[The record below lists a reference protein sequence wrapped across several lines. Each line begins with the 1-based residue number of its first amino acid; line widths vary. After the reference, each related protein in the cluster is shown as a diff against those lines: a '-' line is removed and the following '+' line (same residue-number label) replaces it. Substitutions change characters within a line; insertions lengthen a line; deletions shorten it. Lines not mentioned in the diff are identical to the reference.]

1 MSLEPTLETR
11 HTPTPCTMGRPRMT
25 TTTDGRRFGVFLLI
39 ACAALTRVTAVVRAR
54 EDGRTT
60 SESGSRLTTARDDVW
75 MTTTTR
81 SSLRMMTTDAERC
94 RARAWGTVIHA
105 PDGVDACEALMRVGG
120 LSSGMRCAAASASAR
135 CRLERAGARARSEAC
150 AERGDGCERC
160 VLRALG
166 RARDA
171 DAGSDDDA
179 EEDEAGFMLDRGI
192 EFAVYSEESAA
203 IDRDCKHYVAVW
215 RAELAANAI
224 AALSTRLVDVQKE
237 ANERAESITR
247 ALTSLDADARAQ
259 ADVMRALRF
268 DVSAAETATRE
279 AAANLEKFT
288 SSTMEAIVRIERA
301 SSGLLTVA
309 RFGAATAQSCI
320 RALTYPFTLMRV
332 IQASVIRFAILIIG
346 VYDRRIRV
354 DAATTLAIDWI
365 ISSFVNVSSA
375 GGLRIAVACA
385 FLARLVRHT
394 TKLPIVFTA
403 PSEPNRR
410 QRSRASKPIKRVPS
424 TRAPAT
430 ATRASARIKSKS
442 ATRVKDAA

>member
-1 MSLEPTLETR
+1 
-11 HTPTPCTMGRPRMT
+11 
-25 TTTDGRRFGVFLLI
+25 
-39 ACAALTRVTAVVRAR
+39 
-54 EDGRTT
+54 
-60 SESGSRLTTARDDVW
+60 
-75 MTTTTR
+75 
-81 SSLRMMTTDAERC
+81 MMTTDAERC
-94 RARAWGTVIHA
+94 RARAWGTVSDA

-166 RARDA
+166 RTRDA
-171 DAGSDDDA
+171 EAGGDDDA

-237 ANERAESITR
+237 ASERAEAITR

-259 ADVMRALRF
+259 ADAMRALRF

-279 AAANLEKFT
+279 AAANFERFT
-288 SSTMEAIVRIERA
+288 SSTMEAIVRMERA
-301 SSGLLTVA
+301 SSGLLAVA

-332 IQASVIRFAILIIG
+332 IQASAIRFAILIIG

-375 GGLRIAVACA
+375 GGLRIAIACA
-385 FLARLVRHT
+385 FLARLVGHT
-394 TKLPIVFTA
+394 TKLPIAFTA
-403 PSEPNRR
+403 PSDPNRR
-410 QRSRASKPIKRVPS
+410 QRSRVSKPIKRVRS

-442 ATRVKDAA
+442 ATRVEYAA